1 MKSKSLNVII
11 FVFLMGCSNMNEKT
25 KALEVSKV
33 FVKDT
38 LSFESISNAIE
49 KKTALNTISWLE
61 WNKFPYKPQV
71 DFRIAHDDSLLFI
84 KFYVKE
90 NHPLAKRSEPNSAT
104 HRDSCVEFFI
114 DPMRD
119 GNYYNFEFNCIGTTH
134 LAYGPARSTR
144 NFIPKEKIID
154 EIKTWST
161 MGDQPFEE
169 KSGKFE
175 WEMVIV
181 IPATIFTYNEGFNFS
196 NLIANANFYKCGDD
210 TTKPHY
216 LSWNPVKTKNPDFHR
231 PEFFGTLNFK

>member
-114 DPMRD
+114 DPIGD
-119 GNYYNFEFNCIGTTH
+119 GNFN
-134 LAYGPARSTR
+134 
-144 NFIPKEKIID
+144 N
-154 EIKTWST
+154 
-161 MGDQPFEE
+161 
-169 KSGKFE
+169 
-175 WEMVIV
+175 
-181 IPATIFTYNEGFNFS
+181 
-196 NLIANANFYKCGDD
+196 
-210 TTKPHY
+210 
-216 LSWNPVKTKNPDFHR
+216 
-231 PEFFGTLNFK
+231 